1 MRSWSLRKESD
12 GTKRD
17 SLTGSLGLTEMLF
30 IAELDFFLSYAS
42 ENRTTKNIAA
52 ELIVQIH
59 SSSQNRVPGN
69 SLKMREHREFNSSP

>member
-1 MRSWSLRKESD
+1 MRNWSLRNELD

-17 SLTGSLGLTEMLF
+17 SLTGSSGLTELLF
-30 IAELDFFLSYAS
+30 IAGLDFLSYTS

-59 SSSQNRVPGN
+59 SSNQNRLSGS
-69 SLKMREHREFNSSP
+69 SLKEGNREFNASP